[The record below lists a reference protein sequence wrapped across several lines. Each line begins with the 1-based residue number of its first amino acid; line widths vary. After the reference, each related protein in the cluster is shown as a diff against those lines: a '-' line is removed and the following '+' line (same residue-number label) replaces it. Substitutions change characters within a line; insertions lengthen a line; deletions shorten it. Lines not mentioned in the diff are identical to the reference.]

1 LWVVNTR
8 FNTLFSTIP
17 VGLFPFGVA
26 ATPDGGKV
34 YVTNQDANTV
44 SVIDPGRDIVK
55 ATMGVGSG
63 PVGVDVT
70 PDGKK
75 VYVGNGNS
83 NGTFGVS
90 VIDAATNTVVDTIT
104 TGQQPVAFGKFIQP
118 GHKITFAGTPGKAS
132 CYGQSVSALVQ
143 QFGGFN
149 AAAAASG
156 FPGVRALQNAILTF
170 CED

>member
-8 FNTLFSTIP
+8 FNTLFTTIP

-26 ATPDGGKV
+26 VTPDGSRV

-44 SVIDPGRDIVK
+44 SVIDPGRDIV
-55 ATMGVGSG
+55 TGTIGVGSG

-83 NGTFGVS
+83 NGTSGVS

-118 GHKITFAGTPGKAS
+118 KSKLTFAGTPGKAS
-132 CYGQSVSALVQ
+132 CHGQSVSALVQ
-143 QFGGFN
+143 QFGGLN
-149 AAAAASG
+149 AAATASG
-156 FPGVRALQNAILTF
+156 YPGVSALQIAIMAF